1 MIVASKREGDKLTLT
16 IQLSAKPYR
25 SKSAI
30 AKALAK
36 GLAIETVPE
45 TMLGTTGGFQRVEN
59 CKVSLN
65 VTTA

>member
-1 MIVASKREGDKLTLT
+1 MIAHSERKGNKLVLT
-16 IQLSAKPYR
+16 IDLADKPYK

-30 AKALAK
+30 AKALAA
-36 GLAIETVPE
+36 GRGEETVPA
-45 TMLGTTGGFQRVEN
+45 TMLASTGGFQRVGD